1 MYNNFNNNE
10 EPQETVRQTLERV
23 MREKEKEQHNLN
35 NINYQKLAQEYV
47 TAIPYDRAY
56 GQRPKSNYA
65 WTNAS
70 QNTDNNTTSQKYS
83 VIGGAL
89 GGFAEGIMG
98 GAERLANG
106 LTGGVYGQLIDRGFS
121 DAYTNRQ
128 NFLQQ
133 RAEREGGGRLNNI
146 MNDVI
151 DVDGYLLGYYLG
163 KKM

>member
-1 MYNNFNNNE
+1 
-10 EPQETVRQTLERV
+10 
-23 MREKEKEQHNLN
+23 
-35 NINYQKLAQEYV
+35 
-47 TAIPYDRAY
+47 
-56 GQRPKSNYA
+56 
-65 WTNAS
+65 
-70 QNTDNNTTSQKYS
+70 
-83 VIGGAL
+83 
-89 GGFAEGIMG
+89 MG

>member
-1 MYNNFNNNE
+1 MIVNKRKKKDDFSSF
-10 EPQETVRQTLERV
+10 
-23 MREKEKEQHNLN
+23 LN
-35 NINYQKLAQEYV
+35 C
-47 TAIPYDRAY
+47 
-56 GQRPKSNYA
+56 G

-106 LTGGVYGQLIDRGFS
+106 LTGGVYGQLIDRGGS

-133 RAEREGGGRLNNI
+133 RAEKEG
-146 MNDVI
+146 
-151 DVDGYLLGYYLG
+151 VDD
-163 KKM
+163 

>member
-1 MYNNFNNNE
+1 MNNFNKNDG
-10 EPQETVRQTLERV
+10 QETVRQTLERV
-23 MREKEKEQHNLN
+23 MRAKEKEQNNLN

-65 WTNAS
+65 WANAS
-70 QNTDNNTTSQKYS
+70 QNTSNNTTPQKYS

-121 DAYTNRQ
+121 DTYTNRQ
-128 NFLQQ
+128 NFYSN
-133 RAEREGGGRLNNI
+133 EPKKKE
-146 MNDVI
+146 
-151 DVDGYLLGYYLG
+151 VDD
-163 KKM
+163 